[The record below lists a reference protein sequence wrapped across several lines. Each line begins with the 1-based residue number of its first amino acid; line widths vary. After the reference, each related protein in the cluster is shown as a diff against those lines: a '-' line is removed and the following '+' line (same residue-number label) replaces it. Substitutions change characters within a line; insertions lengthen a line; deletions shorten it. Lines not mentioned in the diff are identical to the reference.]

1 MNSKRWIAL
10 GIAAA
15 LLIGSTTIS
24 GLLNLSRTNFS
35 SQIESLMETTV
46 GGEGLART
54 TVQEGS
60 NTSQIAL
67 LKVEGAIQDTGE
79 ASVWATDEGYNHQ
92 NFLKQLDDIKSD
104 TRIKGVVLAVNSP
117 GGGVVES
124 KQVYEKILL
133 IQKSRDI
140 PIYVSMGSMAASGGY
155 YIAAPADKIFVDEE
169 TLTGSIGVI
178 MQSLNY
184 SKLAEKY
191 GVEFDTIKT
200 GPYKDIMSPSREMT
214 EGDRKILQS
223 MIDDSYG
230 RFLDVVADGRDM
242 PMDEVKKIADG
253 RIMNGSQAVKAN
265 LADEFGYLD
274 DTITALKKENDLKGS
289 KVFEY
294 ESADSLSSLFSAKV
308 SNMLGGSSD
317 TQALTKLLS
326 NYNNAPRLMYMYG
339 EE

>member
-35 SQIESLMETTV
+35 SQVESLMETTV

-79 ASVWATDEGYNHQ
+79 ASVWAAEEGYNHQ

-133 IQKSRDI
+133 IQESRDI

-214 EGDRKILQS
+214 EGDREILQS
-223 MIDDSYG
+223 MIDDSYD
-230 RFLDVVADGRDM
+230 RFLKVVADGRDM
-242 PMDEVKKIADG
+242 PMDEVEKVADG
-253 RIMNGSQAVKAN
+253 RVMNGSQAVKAN

-274 DTITALKKENDLKGS
+274 DTITALKQENDLKGS

-294 ESADSLSSLFSAKV
+294 ESTDSLSSLFSAKI